1 MNHDHSPVRAEGS
14 KRPSRITRLVLPL
27 LLAAATAASAAQP
40 APSEDKQKLV
50 QRVIALWHLEDT
62 AVVMVQRPAAD
73 AMQQA
78 RIALQGRVSAARQE
92 ATMREIATDLQKYID
107 EATPTV
113 RDNATRL
120 KAPTLAPLLA
130 QNFRDDELRQL
141 IALLESPVKKKFES
155 LVPQFE
161 RAFGERV
168 AAESRAAI
176 DPKLQAMTKAVA
188 TKLRGATITP

>member
-1 MNHDHSPVRAEGS
+1 MKSM
-14 KRPSRITRLVLPL
+14 KLTRLVLPL
-27 LLAAATAASAAQP
+27 LLAATTLAGHCEP
-40 APSEDKQKLV
+40 DDKPKLV

-78 RIALQGRVSAARQE
+78 RIALQGRVSAAKQE
-92 ATMREIATDLQKYID
+92 ATLRDIATDLQKYID

-113 RDNATRL
+113 RDNAVRL
-120 KAPTLAPLLA
+120 KTPTLAPLLT
-130 QNFRDDELRQL
+130 QNFSDEELRQL

-161 RAFGERV
+161 RAFGERL
-168 AAESRAAI
+168 ATESRAAI
-176 DPKLQAMTKAVA
+176 DPKLQTMTQNVGL
-188 TKLRGATITP
+188 KLRAATMTP